1 VSGWAQVETRL
12 WQDPAYV
19 ELGPDARLLFL
30 WSWTS
35 PDAAIGG
42 LYVASMR
49 QLGRALSPAYNAAV
63 ARRIEAAIDEL
74 ARKPLL
80 AYDFDTETVWLV
92 NRARHSMR
100 SPKVRVAIAREY
112 ERVPEGPLK
121 LAFVMKY
128 GQDLGIP
135 LPILHD

>member
-1 VSGWAQVETRL
+1 MSGWAQVETRL
-12 WQDPAYV
+12 WQDPAVV
-19 ELGPDARLLFL
+19 ELGTDARLLFL

-42 LYVASMR
+42 LYVASLR
-49 QLGRALSPAYNAAV
+49 QLGRALQADYGPHV
-63 ARRIEAAIDEL
+63 AQRVEHALEEL

-80 AYDFDTETVWLV
+80 AYDYDTETVWLV
-92 NRARHSMR
+92 KRAHHSMR

-112 ERVPEGPLK
+112 DRVPDGPLK
-121 LAFVMKY
+121 RAFAMRY

-135 LPILHD
+135 LPIPHD